1 MVLRASPDSS
11 FQRPVEYGERDV
23 MEIGKRQVEPVS
35 AAAAWSRN
43 HANDPKQHYGRG
55 RENDDDDEMEK
66 ALVQLRWLD
75 KSNIAPE
82 MEEADIGFRS
92 SYVAD
97 VDPPLVLVTCSSSR
111 RPQEEGTHCT
121 NN

>member
-43 HANDPKQHYGRG
+43 HANDPKQHYGKG

-66 ALVQLRWLD
+66 ALVQLRWPILD
-75 KSNIAPE
+75 SDAL
-82 MEEADIGFRS
+82 MD
-92 SYVAD
+92 VAD